1 MNNKTLG
8 TALLAAGVILLLA
21 SLTADVLG
29 FGTDPAAFGIRQIVG
44 TVLGVVAVAVGF
56 FLRSKA

>member
-8 TALLAAGVILLLA
+8 TVLLVAGVILLLA
-21 SLTADVLG
+21 SLTADMIG
-29 FGTDPAAFGIRQIVG
+29 IGEAADAFGIRQIAGAVI
-44 TVLGVVAVAVGF
+44 GVVAVAVGF

>member
-8 TALLAAGVILLLA
+8 TVLLVAGVILLLA
-21 SLTADVLG
+21 ALAADVIGLG
-29 FGTDPAAFGIRQIVG
+29 EAPDAFGTRQIAGAV
-44 TVLGVVAVAVGF
+44 VGVVAAAVGF